1 MLEESSHAVL
11 VHAVRFCTCVQTDL
25 HQLVVLLK
33 VRSVQFV
40 GLNIITDELLPRHRQ
55 TEDVEAVDI
64 GEVLHLGL
72 GHVCGWTAVLAFEFV
87 GSPVALWYI
96 VLASGA

>member
-1 MLEESSHAVL
+1 MSISA
-11 VHAVRFCTCVQTDL
+11 RVQTDL

-33 VRSVQFV
+33 IRGVQFV
-40 GLNIITDELLPRHRQ
+40 SLDIIANQLLPRHRQ
-55 TEDVEAVDI
+55 AENVEAVDV
-64 GEVLHLGL
+64 GEVLHLRL

-87 GSPVALWYI
+87 GSPVALWHI

>member
-1 MLEESSHAVL
+1 VSIGA
-11 VHAVRFCTCVQTDL
+11 CVQTDL
-25 HQLVVLLK
+25 HQLIILLK

-40 GLNIITDELLPRHRQ
+40 GLNIIANQLLPRNRQ
-55 TEDVEAVDI
+55 AENVEAVDI

-72 GHVCGWTAVLAFEFV
+72 GHVCGWTAVLAFELV

-96 VLASGA
+96 MLASSA